1 MALPDF
7 ASAGWSGVSYFMP
20 LIWPVNFLMI
30 AQNAHAIASFLT
42 QNWQELAGFLTGA
55 LCVWLLIRQN
65 IWNWPVGIA
74 NNIFYIVIFFNSGLY
89 ADMSVQFV
97 YIAVAIYGWWNWLHG
112 GVDRAELRVARTSAA
127 GLLGYAALAAVG
139 TAVLYWV
146 LHRFTP
152 STVPFMDG
160 LTSALFLTAQYMMS
174 RKLIENWWFWIVG
187 DVLVI
192 GLYIYKHLYLTS
204 ALYVIFLAM
213 CVAAL
218 VEWERAARSS
228 GDRVIGSSGDLVIE

>member
-1 MALPDF
+1 MHFLGLAI
-7 ASAGWSGVSYFMP
+7 AGPPGVPCFMP
-20 LIWPVNFLMI
+20 LSRHANLLLN
-30 AQNAHAIASFLT
+30 AQNGHAISGFLAA
-42 QNWQELAGFLTGA
+42 NWQELAGFLTGA

-89 ADMSVQFV
+89 ADMGVQFV

-112 GVDRAELRVARTSAA
+112 GVDHAELKVARTSSA
-127 GLLGYAALAAVG
+127 GLLGYTALAAFG

-152 STVPFMDG
+152 STVPFADG
-160 LTSALFLTAQYMMS
+160 LTSSLFLTAQYMMS
-174 RKLIENWWFWIVG
+174 RKLIENWWLWIVG

-204 ALYVIFLAM
+204 VLYVIFLAM

-218 VEWERAARSS
+218 VEWERTARRSVAAEAT
-228 GDRVIGSSGDLVIE
+228 V

>member
-1 MALPDF
+1 MYFSGATT
-7 ASAGWSGVSYFMP
+7 AGLSGISSFLAQNSHGVSRF
-20 LIWPVNFLMI
+20 LIE
-30 AQNAHAIASFLT
+30 
-42 QNWQELAGFLTGA
+42 NWQELAGSLTGA

-65 IWNWPVGIA
+65 IWNWPLGIA
-74 NNIFYIVIFFNSGLY
+74 NNIFYVVVFYKSGLY
-89 ADMSVQFV
+89 ADMGVQFV

-112 GVDRAELRVARTSAA
+112 GANHSELEVARASAA
-127 GLLGYAALAAVG
+127 GLAGYVALAAAATG
-139 TAVLYWV
+139 VLYWI

-152 STVPFMDG
+152 STVPLADG

-174 RKLIENWWFWIVG
+174 RKLVENWWFWIVG

-204 ALYVIFLAM
+204 VLYVIFLAM

-218 VEWERAARSS
+218 LEWERTARKSVAADAV
-228 GDRVIGSSGDLVIE
+228 G